1 MNNLEQKAKEYSP
14 KSPILQIV
22 FKDGYRA
29 CQKEY
34 EEKLRWIPVEEKLPE
49 RDINVIVKRSAPF
62 HKYELTAF
70 NRGGVFYSNETGE
83 IINKVTHWSSF
94 LN

>member
-22 FKDGYRA
+22 FKDGFRA
-29 CQKEY
+29 CEKEY
-34 EEKLRWIPVEEKLPE
+34 EEKLRWIPVEEKMPE
-49 RDINVIVKRSAPF
+49 RDKNVLIKRSAPF

-70 NRGGVFYSNETGE
+70 NRDGIFYSNETAE
-83 IINKVTHWSSF
+83 KLTNVTHWRF
-94 LN
+94 V